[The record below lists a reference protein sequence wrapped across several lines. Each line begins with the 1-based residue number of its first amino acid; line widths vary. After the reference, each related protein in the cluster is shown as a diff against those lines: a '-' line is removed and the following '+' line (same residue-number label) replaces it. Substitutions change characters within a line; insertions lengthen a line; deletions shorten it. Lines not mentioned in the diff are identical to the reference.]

1 MKSLGIATLSGSL
14 LILIAVGLARI
25 SQLLAAHLPWPL
37 LVLCVGGAIGAT
49 ASLVWQQQWI
59 RSWRVLLA
67 WCVVATV
74 VLAAAEHYF
83 AWQHLIAAQESEWLK
98 AIREQ
103 PQLGTFP
110 SPFEPPTFT
119 QFMSGGS
126 EPARTWAWWIFDAS
140 VKGLIAIGIL
150 MYRRSSLPQQ
160 VSPTESEQ

>member
-1 MKSLGIATLSGSL
+1 MKSLGIATLAGSL

-37 LVLCVGGAIGAT
+37 LILFIGGGLGT
-49 ASLVWQQQWI
+49 AAALIWQQQWI
-59 RSWRVLLA
+59 KSWPALLT

-74 VLAAAEHYF
+74 ALAAAEHYF
-83 AWQHLIAAQESEWLK
+83 AWQHLIAAQEVEWLK

-110 SPFEPPTFT
+110 SPFEPPTFA

-126 EPARTWAWWIFDAS
+126 DPGRTWAWWIFDAS
-140 VKGLIAIGIL
+140 IKGLIAVVVLIL
-150 MYRRSSLPQQ
+150 RRNSALHHFSLAETTP
-160 VSPTESEQ
+160 